1 MLAKLPFLG
10 LLLLQK
16 HRLRGFL
23 TMGCAALALCGLL
36 AVAIFAQRA
45 MTVAEVVSFIKNQI
59 KAKGDD
65 RSTGDYLRKIKL
77 TQRLDDRTVED
88 LQGQGAGPRTVAA
101 LKALAAESAGLPAA
115 PAPVA
120 EAPKPPP
127 PKPPS
132 AKEQSE
138 ILDAMRDYAKNYTDS
153 LPNYVCIQTTH
164 RKQEATDAL
173 YSKGYRGY
181 SSLGDV
187 VQETLTFYDHKESYK
202 VESID
207 GKSVTNVTHDGL
219 GGVRSSGEF
228 GTMMR
233 QIFDPETG
241 TEFAWE
247 NWHTLRGKRM
257 YAFAYH
263 IDKEHGYSMA
273 DEEVHRTYTSA
284 YKGLVYWDGDAHAI
298 PKITL
303 DTIEIPADFPIREV
317 HIALDYDMIK
327 VGDRAYML
335 PYHFQLTSRAEKV
348 NSDSEADYRL
358 YRKYGAEA
366 TITFDDTDP
375 VPADTLKDEPD
386 KK

>member
-1 MLAKLPFLG
+1 MLTRFRFLG
-10 LLLLQK
+10 LLLL
-16 HRLRGFL
+16 L
-23 TMGCAALALCGLL
+23 T
-36 AVAIFAQRA
+36 VAMLAQRA
-45 MTVAEVVSFIKNQI
+45 MTVAEVVTFVKNQI
-59 KAKGDD
+59 KTKGDD
-65 RSTGDYLRKIKL
+65 RATGDYLRKIKL

-88 LQGQGAGPRTVAA
+88 LQGQGAGPRTTAA
-101 LKALAAESAGLPAA
+101 LKALATESAGLPAA
-115 PAPVA
+115 PPMAAALP
-120 EAPKPPP
+120 PPPP

-132 AKEQSE
+132 AKEQAE
-138 ILDAMRDYAKNYTDS
+138 ILDAMRDYAKNYTES
-153 LPNYVCIQTTH
+153 LPNYVCIQTTR
-164 RKQEATDAL
+164 RKLEPTDAL

-187 VQETLTFYDHKESYK
+187 IQETLTFYDHKESYK

-207 GKSVTNVTHDGL
+207 GKSVTNVTHEGL

-233 QIFDPETG
+233 QIFDPDTG

-273 DEEVHRTYTSA
+273 EEETHRSYTSA
-284 YKGLVYWDGDAHAI
+284 YKGLVYWDGEAHAI

-303 DTIEIPADFPIREV
+303 DTVGIPADFPIHEV

-327 VGDRAYML
+327 VGDQAYML

-348 NSDSEADYRL
+348 NSNSEADYRL

-366 TITFDDTDP
+366 TLTFGDVDP
-375 VPADTLKDEPD
+375 VPEDKLKDEPD